1 MVSRGADRGSGTDAT
16 TTVAGTEEARAFF
29 QARLAIFGLA
39 LFVLSGLA
47 WTALLVAYFFAG
59 PVARPPG
66 LGPFSPGAILHL
78 LGVLQVGA
86 LWLATRRGRR
96 SPAVLHTLDIGI
108 TFGMIV
114 SFAAAGGVQTVPMA
128 GGFIAILS
136 FIIGSLTRAIVV
148 PSTARRTL
156 LIGLTAGVAVV
167 AFAAWRLQGAA
178 TPLVFRVVPP
188 ACWTLSG
195 IVVGVLASH
204 TIFGLRRQVDEA
216 RVLGQYRLESKIG
229 EGGMG
234 EVWRASH
241 ALLRRPTA
249 IKLLP
254 PDRMGEAAIRRFERE
269 VQLTARLTHPNTV
282 AIYDYGRTRDGI
294 FYYAMELIDGTNLET
309 LVARHGAQPAARVV
323 HVLAQVC
330 GALAEAH
337 DLGLVHRDI
346 KPANVLVSPRK
357 GEHEF
362 AKLLDFGL
370 VKAIETS
377 AEPIGITGTNTITG
391 TPLYM
396 SPEAIRAPGSVDAR
410 SDLYSLGVVA
420 WFLLVGRPPFGGHN
434 VLEVCSQHLS
444 TPPARPSSAL
454 GRAIPAD
461 VEDAVLACLA
471 KQQDE
476 RPPDARALRDRLLST
491 GAAGRW
497 TVDDAAA
504 WWRDRTPAPSSTAT
518 AEPAHA
524 RTIALDVSG
533 RASMADA
540 PTHRARRT

>member
-1 MVSRGADRGSGTDAT
+1 MVSSGADRRHASDAT

-29 QARLAIFGLA
+29 QERLATFGLS
-39 LFVLSGLA
+39 LFVLAGGTWL
-47 WTALLVAYFFAG
+47 ALLFAFLFAE
-59 PVARPPG
+59 PAARPPG
-66 LGPFSPGAILHL
+66 LGPLSPGAIFHL
-78 LGVLQVGA
+78 LGTLLVGA

-96 SPAVLHTLDIGI
+96 SPAVLHALDIGI
-108 TFGMIV
+108 TFGMITC
-114 SFAAAGGVQTVPMA
+114 FAAAGGVQAVPMA

-156 LIGLTAGVAVV
+156 LIGLIAGSAVV
-167 AFAAWRLQGAA
+167 SFAAWNSQGTA
-178 TPLVFRVVPP
+178 PLIYRVVPI
-188 ACWTLSG
+188 ACWTVSG
-195 IVVGVLASH
+195 IAVGMLASH
-204 TIFGLRRQVDEA
+204 TIFGLRRQVDQA
-216 RVLGQYRLESKIG
+216 RVLGQYRLEAKIG

-254 PDRMGEAAIRRFERE
+254 PDRMGEEAIRRFERE

-294 FYYAMELIDGTNLET
+294 FYYAMELLEGTNLEV
-309 LVARHGAQPAARVV
+309 LVTRHGAQPAGRVV
-323 HVLAQVC
+323 HLVAQVC

-346 KPANVLVSPRK
+346 KPANVLASPRK

-377 AEPIGITGTNTITG
+377 GEPIGITGTNTITG

-396 SPEAIRAPGSVDAR
+396 SPEAIRAPGLVDAR

-420 WFLLVGRPPFGGHN
+420 WFLLVGRPPFSGHN
-434 VLEVCSQHLS
+434 ILDVCGQHLS
-444 TPPARPSSAL
+444 AEPARPSSAL
-454 GRAIPAD
+454 GSAIPAD
-461 VEDAVLACLA
+461 LEDAVLACLA
-471 KQQDE
+471 KQPDE
-476 RPPDARALRDRLLST
+476 RPQDARALRDRLLASS
-491 GAAGRW
+491 AAGQW
-497 TVDDAAA
+497 TADDAAA
-504 WWRDRTPAPSSTAT
+504 WWRDRSPGPASTS
-518 AEPAHA
+518 EQAHA
-524 RTIALDVSG
+524 RTIALDVSS
-533 RASMADA
+533 RAPLADA
-540 PTHRARRT
+540 TSHHARRG